1 MDALLGA
8 TLGGKYEIQAEI
20 GRGGMGIVYRGY
32 DVMLRRAVAVKV
44 LPLEYTY
51 DPQFVS
57 RFQQEAI
64 TAAGLHHANIVTI
77 HDVGQEGT
85 WHYIVMQYLEGET
98 LEQWLHGHTSMPLPL
113 TAQVI
118 RQVADA
124 LDYAHHAGIVHRDIK
139 PANIMFAADGQ
150 VTLMDFG
157 LVRAIEGSKLT
168 LSGVVVGTPEYM
180 APEQAL
186 GQTVDGRT
194 DIYSLGVVVYRLLT
208 GHMPFVR
215 ATPMATAYA
224 HAHDPPPPPR
234 TLRPDLPKSIETVIL
249 KTLAKR
255 PSDRY
260 QNGAQLTAD
269 FDRAARDQVS
279 PGPKGINIPAAVKS
293 RSLMP
298 DDPGRR
304 GQPGVAQTA
313 THPIPPKRYGAGEQ
327 TIPAADGLTPP
338 LSDGQ
343 NAIPPVV
350 PAFVASD
357 VRAAAPPRTGAI
369 GVSAAAAP
377 PRAPRQQQ
385 NPPFLRIATGLVAA
399 ILLVIVGLTLTRQRN
414 AQTSTPSTLAP
425 PTITPPIAEVLTIA
439 PQTPPTTPTHIPTL
453 ALPATLPPV
462 FRLSN
467 QAKITY
473 NWQPVASQREDFSHI
488 NAGWYVGDDDSGL
501 WQINDGVYRLTI
513 HTANTMVWLWR
524 NTSVGNF
531 QVSVDVEPDPRFEDT
546 RSGFLFR
553 GKGSRDFYQLDYAPG
568 QGYEL
573 SKRVDGETTILIRRT
588 AAPRRGS
595 VVRLGVTV
603 LGSEIQAEIDGQA
616 AARIV
621 DMAHG
626 RGDIAIYGVS
636 SDVTDARFTFD
647 NYSFEPAASE
657 AIPMSLVPYLDP
669 SSRFSLYV
677 AENWTQS
684 LDGSGVNF
692 DWVEQ
697 LARVFVQQV
706 SDTQPDD
713 TPEDV
718 ARKYIVRARATFE
731 NIVEQGGQTRTLADR
746 PAYEKV
752 INAQVLGA
760 NLVIH
765 LVAVNDRGRGFVIVS
780 AAEISREPPL
790 RSLLAYVVD
799 SFRLGDGPLPSP
811 TSTVTPTPVATASA
825 TATPTRTP
833 APQRPLPTVALAT
846 ATPPKQPVSSPAGRI
861 AYAVWNGQTNHF
873 DTYAYRLSDGARTPY
888 LPNLRQPDFN
898 GKGELAANAEGADG
912 DNLVR
917 TDRDGNNLRVIS
929 AYTEDSRPHWS
940 PSGISIVFD
949 STSQGDSRYRIYLQD
964 DAGYRHSVPSLKI
977 NGQELFGRYPVY
989 LKNWRVAFNGCNTWS
1004 DGSVCGIYTIDG
1016 RGRNPLAATNQ
1027 PGDIPT
1033 DNRESQIVFMSDRSG
1048 NWDVYLVN
1056 FDGANLRQLTNH
1068 PARDGLGTASPD
1080 GNYVAFVSDREG
1092 AWAVFIVPVSGGPE
1106 RKLFDLGGG
1115 YHAGE
1120 WDWLQER
1127 ISWGP

>member
-1 MDALLGA
+1 VNSPLIGV
-8 TLGGKYEIQAEI
+8 TLAGKYEIQAEI
-20 GRGGMGIVYRGY
+20 GRGGMGIVYCGY
-32 DVMLRRAVAVKV
+32 DVMLRRSVAVKV
-44 LPLEYTY
+44 LPQEFTY
-51 DPQFVS
+51 DRQFVD
-57 RFQQEAI
+57 RFRQEAV
-64 TAAGLHHANIVTI
+64 TAAGLHHPGIVTI
-77 HDVGQEGT
+77 HDVGQQGP
-85 WHYIVMQYLEGET
+85 WHYIVMQYLDGET
-98 LEQWLHGHTSMPLPL
+98 LEQWLLNHGSMALPT
-113 TAQVI
+113 TAQVV

-139 PANIMFAADGQ
+139 PANVMLGPDGH

-186 GQTVDGRT
+186 GDAVDGRT

-208 GHMPFVR
+208 GRMPFVR
-215 ATPMATAYA
+215 STPMATAYA
-224 HAHDPPPPPR
+224 HAHDPPPSPR
-234 TLRPDLPKSIETVIL
+234 VLRPDLPRSIEAVVI
-249 KTLAKR
+249 KALAKQ
-255 PSDRY
+255 PGDRY
-260 QNGAQLTAD
+260 QSGAQLAAD
-269 FDRAARDQVS
+269 FDLAAS
-279 PGPKGINIPAAVKS
+279 GKMPPGLKGAN
-293 RSLMP
+293 
-298 DDPGRR
+298 
-304 GQPGVAQTA
+304 
-313 THPIPPKRYGAGEQ
+313 
-327 TIPAADGLTPP
+327 
-338 LSDGQ
+338 
-343 NAIPPVV
+343 
-350 PAFVASD
+350 
-357 VRAAAPPRTGAI
+357 
-369 GVSAAAAP
+369 
-377 PRAPRQQQ
+377 
-385 NPPFLRIATGLVAA
+385 
-399 ILLVIVGLTLTRQRN
+399 
-414 AQTSTPSTLAP
+414 TPSTIRSAAPLLGHYRMPLTGRGVREQVVLSASGQTMPLRADPDANQATRTHNLPGEHSWSPLGLDAATPGTSPRTQSLPFWRMAAVLAAIILLAGAGLALTQLQA
-425 PTITPPIAEVLTIA
+425 PTKLAILTVAAPTVEMQDAATRTPTTAPTTMPTLVLATTQPPI
-439 PQTPPTTPTHIPTL
+439 
-453 ALPATLPPV
+453 
-462 FRLSN
+462 FRVPN
-467 QAKITY
+467 QSKITY
-473 NWQPVASQREDFSHI
+473 DWQPSAPQREDFSQI
-488 NAGWYVGDDDSGL
+488 NAGWYVGDNDSGL
-501 WQINDGVYRLTI
+501 WQVSDGAYRLTI
-513 HTANTMVWLWR
+513 HTANAMVWLWR
-524 NTSVGNF
+524 NISVGNF
-531 QVSVDVEPDPRFEDT
+531 HVSVDVEPDLRFKDT
-546 RSGFLFR
+546 RTGLLFR
-553 GKGSRDFYQLDYAPG
+553 GAGAQDFYQLDYAPG
-568 QGYEL
+568 KGYEL
-573 SKRVDGETTILIRRT
+573 SKRIDGETTTLIRRT
-588 AAPRRGS
+588 ALPRLGS

-603 LGSEIQAEIDGQA
+603 LGPEIQVEIDGQA
-616 AARIV
+616 MARVV
-621 DMAHG
+621 DTARG
-626 RGDIAIYGVS
+626 RGDVAIYGVS
-636 SDVTDARFTFD
+636 SNTADARFAFD
-647 NYSFEPAASE
+647 NYAFEPAASE

-765 LVAVNDRGRGFVIVS
+765 LVAVNDQGRGFVVVS

-811 TSTVTPTPVATASA
+811 TSTTTSTPATTAPA

-833 APQRPLPTVALAT
+833 APQRPLPTLVPTT
-846 ATPPKQPVSSPAGRI
+846 ATPPKQPVSLPAGRI
-861 AYAVWNGQTNHF
+861 AYTVWNGQTNHF
-873 DTYAYRLSDGARTPY
+873 DTYVYRLSDGARTPY

-898 GKGELAANAEGADG
+898 GKGELAANAEGADS

-917 TDRDGNNLRVIS
+917 TDRDGNNLRIIS

-964 DAGYRHSVPSLKI
+964 DAGYRHSVPALKI

-989 LKNWRVAFNGCNTWS
+989 LKNWRIAFNGCNTWS

-1033 DNRESQIVFMSDRSG
+1033 DNRDSQIVFMSDRSG

-1068 PARDGLGTASPD
+1068 SARDGLGTVSPD
-1080 GNYVAFVSDREG
+1080 GDYVAFVSDRDG
-1092 AWAVFIVPVSGGPE
+1092 GWAVFVVPISGGQD
-1106 RKLFDLGGG
+1106 RKLFDLGGE
-1115 YHAGE
+1115 YHTGE

>member
-1 MDALLGA
+1 LRHVAA
-8 TLGGKYEIQAEI
+8 TLVGA
-20 GRGGMGIVYRGY
+20 IV
-32 DVMLRRAVAVKV
+32 LA
-44 LPLEYTY
+44 
-51 DPQFVS
+51 FVS
-57 RFQQEAI
+57 
-64 TAAGLHHANIVTI
+64 
-77 HDVGQEGT
+77 
-85 WHYIVMQYLEGET
+85 
-98 LEQWLHGHTSMPLPL
+98 
-113 TAQVI
+113 
-118 RQVADA
+118 
-124 LDYAHHAGIVHRDIK
+124 
-139 PANIMFAADGQ
+139 
-150 VTLMDFG
+150 
-157 LVRAIEGSKLT
+157 LT
-168 LSGVVVGTPEYM
+168 L
-180 APEQAL
+180 ARQ
-186 GQTVDGRT
+186 Q
-194 DIYSLGVVVYRLLT
+194 
-208 GHMPFVR
+208 
-215 ATPMATAYA
+215 ATP
-224 HAHDPPPPPR
+224 
-234 TLRPDLPKSIETVIL
+234 
-249 KTLAKR
+249 
-255 PSDRY
+255 
-260 QNGAQLTAD
+260 
-269 FDRAARDQVS
+269 
-279 PGPKGINIPAAVKS
+279 
-293 RSLMP
+293 
-298 DDPGRR
+298 
-304 GQPGVAQTA
+304 
-313 THPIPPKRYGAGEQ
+313 
-327 TIPAADGLTPP
+327 TP
-338 LSDGQ
+338 
-343 NAIPPVV
+343 V
-350 PAFVASD
+350 
-357 VRAAAPPRTGAI
+357 
-369 GVSAAAAP
+369 
-377 PRAPRQQQ
+377 
-385 NPPFLRIATGLVAA
+385 
-399 ILLVIVGLTLTRQRN
+399 
-414 AQTSTPSTLAP
+414 
-425 PTITPPIAEVLTIA
+425 
-439 PQTPPTTPTHIPTL
+439 PPTTAAPTVKAAAIAAQTPTSAPANVPTL
-453 ALPATLPPV
+453 ALATTQPPV

-467 QAKITY
+467 QARIAY
-473 NWQPVASQREDFSHI
+473 DWQPVASQREDFSQV

-524 NTSVGNF
+524 NTSAGNF
-531 QVSVDVEPDPRFEDT
+531 HVSVDVEPDLRFEDT

-573 SKRVDGETTILIRRT
+573 SKRINGETTILIRRT
-588 AAPRRGS
+588 AASRRGS

-603 LGSEIQAEIDGQA
+603 LGSEIQVEIDGQA

-621 DMAHG
+621 DTAHG

-636 SDVTDARFTFD
+636 SNVADARFTFD

-746 PAYEKV
+746 PAYEKA
-752 INAQVLGA
+752 IHAQVMGA

-765 LVAVNDRGRGFVIVS
+765 LVAVNDQGRGFVIVS

-799 SFRLGDGPLPSP
+799 TFRLGDGPLPSP
-811 TSTVTPTPVATASA
+811 TSTATSTSAATAPA

-833 APQRPLPTVALAT
+833 VPKRPSPTVVLAT
-846 ATPPKQPVSSPAGRI
+846 ATPPKQPDPSPAGRI

-873 DTYAYRLSDGARTPY
+873 DTYVYRLSDGARTPY
-888 LPNLRQPDFN
+888 LSNLRQPDFN

-917 TDRDGNNLRVIS
+917 TDRDGNNLRIIS

-949 STSQGDSRYRIYLQD
+949 STSQGDSRHRIYLQD
-964 DAGYRHSVPSLKI
+964 DAGYRHSVPPLKI

-989 LKNWRVAFNGCNTWS
+989 LKNWRIAFNGCNTWS

-1056 FDGANLRQLTNH
+1056 FDGTNLRQLTNH

-1092 AWAVFIVPVSGGPE
+1092 AWAAFIVPVSGGPE

-1115 YHAGE
+1115 YNAGE